1 MEKDINMLDFSL
13 NIKPELLSPL
23 SLAYIGDAVYELY
36 VRTHIMKDENMPV
49 NKLHKTATMYVK
61 AKAQS
66 DIIHS
71 IEPMLTQNEL
81 AVYKRGRNAHSH
93 TSAKNADIVDYRHA
107 TGFEALIGYLY
118 LSKDE
123 QRLDAILSA
132 SVKFIDEIIGGNVL
146 C

>member
-1 MEKDINMLDFSL
+1 MEKDINMFDFSL
-13 NIKPELLSPL
+13 NVRPELLSPL

-36 VRTHIMKDENMPV
+36 VRTHIMRDENLPV
-49 NKLHKTATMYVK
+49 NKLHKTATGYVK

-66 DIIHS
+66 DIVHH
-71 IEPMLTQNEL
+71 IESLLTEDEL

-118 LSKDE
+118 LSKSDE
-123 QRLDAILSA
+123 RLEFLLKQ
-132 SVKFIDEIIGGNVL
+132 SVEFIDLKIQND
-146 C
+146 

>member
-1 MEKDINMLDFSL
+1 MFDFSL
-13 NIKPELLSPL
+13 NVRPELLSPL

-49 NKLHKTATMYVK
+49 NKLHRAATGYVK

-66 DIIHS
+66 EIVHH
-71 IEPMLTQNEL
+71 IEELLTEEEL
-81 AVYKRGRNAHSH
+81 GVYKRGRNAHSH

-118 LSKDE
+118 LSKNDL
-123 QRLDAILSA
+123 RLEFLLKK
-132 SVKFIDEIIGGNVL
+132 SVEFIDINIQNK
-146 C
+146 

>member
-1 MEKDINMLDFSL
+1 MEKDIDMPDIDI

-36 VRTHIMKDENMPV
+36 VRTHIMKDENLPV
-49 NKLHKTATMYVK
+49 NKLHKTATGYVK

-66 DIIHS
+66 DAIHN
-71 IEPMLTQNEL
+71 IESRLTEQEI
-81 AVYKRGRNAHSH
+81 AVFKRGRNAHSH

-118 LSKDE
+118 MSDNKE
-123 QRLDAILSA
+123 RLYEVLRM
-132 SVKFIDEIIGGNVL
+132 SVEYLDGVNNK
-146 C
+146 

>member
-1 MEKDINMLDFSL
+1 MLDFSI
-13 NIKPELLSPL
+13 NVKPELLSPL

-49 NKLHKTATMYVK
+49 NKLHKAATGYVK

-66 DIIHS
+66 DVIHA
-71 IEPMLTQNEL
+71 IEPRLTEQEL
-81 AVYKRGRNAHSH
+81 AVFKRGRNAHSH

-118 LSKDE
+118 LSKNFD
-123 QRLDAILSA
+123 RLNRVLAM
-132 SVKFIDEIIGGNVL
+132 SVEYLDSRDNT
-146 C
+146 

>member
-1 MEKDINMLDFSL
+1 MPDIDI

-36 VRTHIMKDENMPV
+36 VRTHIMKDENLPV
-49 NKLHKTATMYVK
+49 NKLHKTATGYVK

-66 DIIHS
+66 DAIHN
-71 IEPMLTQNEL
+71 IESRLTEQEI
-81 AVYKRGRNAHSH
+81 AVFKRGRNAHSH

-118 LSKDE
+118 MSDNKE
-123 QRLDAILSA
+123 RLYEVLRM
-132 SVKFIDEIIGGNVL
+132 SVEYLDGVNNK
-146 C
+146 